1 MAELYFNPWDPQFRA
16 DPYAAYRALVEGPPR
31 LMNFGVTIA
40 FAARYDDVTTVL
52 GDHARFTAVRPPN
65 LPLARRG
72 PFAGSAT
79 MLTSDPPVHTRLR
92 RLVSRAFT
100 PRRIHDLA
108 PRISEITAGLLDGIA
123 GRGGEFDL
131 VAEFAN
137 PLPVTVIAELLGVPP
152 GNYELFKQW
161 SNAIVAGASRTQPWE
176 EPPPEFLEAVAKLR
190 GYFAEEIE
198 ARRRAPGADL
208 ISALVAA
215 HDDAEALSSEEL
227 LAFVVLLLLAGNE
240 TTTNLIGNGMLAL
253 ARHPEQLE
261 MLRREPERIAGAIEE
276 IVRYDGPVQGSVRF
290 TTEAVELGGTAIPA
304 GAPVFLLI
312 GAANRDPAKFAAP
325 EKFDPARD
333 PNEHLGFG
341 TGIHFCLGA
350 PLARLEGAIAINAM
364 LARFP
369 RLRLADPDAAR
380 SYKGS
385 FFLRGLSELRM
396 RID

>member
-1 MAELYFNPWDPQFRA
+1 
-16 DPYAAYRALVEGPPR
+16 
-31 LMNFGVTIA
+31 
-40 FAARYDDVTTVL
+40 
-52 GDHARFTAVRPPN
+52 
-65 LPLARRG
+65 
-72 PFAGSAT
+72 

-261 MLRREPERIAGAIEE
+261 MLRREPELNRGRDRGDGALRRTGAGDRALH
-276 IVRYDGPVQGSVRF
+276 
-290 TTEAVELGGTAIPA
+290 ELRRSS
-304 GAPVFLLI
+304 L
-312 GAANRDPAKFAAP
+312 AAP
-325 EKFDPARD
+325 RFPPARRS
-333 PNEHLGFG
+333 
-341 TGIHFCLGA
+341 FC
-350 PLARLEGAIAINAM
+350 
-364 LARFP
+364 
-369 RLRLADPDAAR
+369 
-380 SYKGS
+380 
-385 FFLRGLSELRM
+385 
-396 RID
+396 